1 MLRQASD
8 ESEHSPLL
16 KDEGRR
22 LLRWMREHPCAPRFN
37 FECGDHLAF
46 HHWAWLKGFEGLLRQ
61 GFRWPEQGPP
71 AWVWPFACSALER
84 VPYYRSYGECSGWHD
99 LPPLDKEVLRR
110 QPQMLV
116 PDDVSLEDMVV
127 YDTSGTTGNKMLVP
141 SAPTVSASYL
151 PLLCYGLSLYGV
163 QLEPTPGRVAF
174 LQVGLQQSTLTYAMI
189 SSFLDQSG
197 FAKLNLNPKEWREPE
212 HRARYID
219 DCQPQVLTG
228 NPLAF
233 AELARLPLKHQP
245 KALVSSAMTLMP
257 GARLE
262 LERHFGCPVFDMY
275 SMTECM
281 AIALK
286 RDESSGHRVLS
297 HDLYVE
303 VLDDRGKPVAHG
315 QRGEVALTGG
325 RNPYLP
331 LLRYR
336 TRDHAR
342 VEVREGVPF
351 LMGLEGRSPVQFETR
366 EGHRFN
372 NIDVTHALARFALIQ
387 FSLHQNQ
394 DLSLRFRYRDTRVSE
409 PELEEALRGVF
420 GDLPICFETA
430 AVGEVGERE
439 KWIQY
444 SSDR

>member
-16 KDEGRR
+16 TDEGRR

-46 HHWAWLKGFEGLLRQ
+46 HHWAWLKGFEGLLRK
-61 GFRWPEQGPP
+61 GFQWPQQGPP
-71 AWVWPFACSALER
+71 SWVWPYACSALER
-84 VPYYRSYGECSGWHD
+84 VPHYRSYAASGSDWHD
-99 LPPLDKEVLRR
+99 IPPLDKEVLRR

-116 PDDVSLEDMVV
+116 PDDVSLDDMVV

-151 PLLCYGLSLYGV
+151 PLLCYGLSLHGV
-163 QLEPTPGRVAF
+163 HLEPTPGRVAF

-212 HRARYID
+212 HRARYIN
-219 DCQPQVLTG
+219 DCKPQVLTG

-281 AIALK
+281 AIALADAK
-286 RDESSGHRVLS
+286 
-297 HDLYVE
+297 
-303 VLDDRGKPVAHG
+303 LDKTAVHYINAHG
-315 QRGEVALTGG
+315 TSTPAGDKAETDAVKGLFGDYAYKVAMSSTKSMVGHMLGAAGGVEAVYTVLAIRDQVAPPTINLQNPDPECDLDYVPNVAREMKIDVALSNSFGFGG
-325 RNPYLP
+325 TNG
-331 LLRYR
+331 
-336 TRDHAR
+336 T
-342 VEVREGVPF
+342 
-351 LMGLEGRSPVQFETR
+351 
-366 EGHRFN
+366 
-372 NIDVTHALARFALIQ
+372 LI
-387 FSLHQNQ
+387 FK
-394 DLSLRFRYRDTRVSE
+394 R
-409 PELEEALRGVF
+409 
-420 GDLPICFETA
+420 I
-430 AVGEVGERE
+430 
-439 KWIQY
+439 
-444 SSDR
+444 